1 MKTVDLNY
9 YFRADKDVL
18 FVGDEDDFIALCSDY
33 FYYEKVAP
41 NIPILFIYRQESLAE
56 ETVYWRGV
64 YAITDTGSISGLST
78 NGRLNP

>member
-9 YFRADKDVL
+9 YFRADRDVL
-18 FVGDEDDFIALCSDY
+18 SVEDEDDFIALCSDY

-41 NIPILFIYRQESLAE
+41 NTPILFLYRQESLSE

-64 YAITDTGSISGLST
+64 YAITDTGAISGL
-78 NGRLNP
+78 NIDGRLNS